1 MNNRY
6 RYYHMHPR
14 DIRNE
19 CSTVRV
25 RADAHDQIAYLD
37 THTRYIRISR
47 RALAVHIAHICRINE
62 AWGSNADWGGKPPSI
77 GQTPDLAP
85 VRCDLCGRTLPWAE
99 VTNSE
104 ICGDCTKEA

>member
-37 THTRYIRISR
+37 THT
-47 RALAVHIAHICRINE
+47 VHPHLPASPSGAHR
-62 AWGSNADWGGKPPSI
+62 PH
-77 GQTPDLAP
+77 
-85 VRCDLCGRTLPWAE
+85 LPHQ
-99 VTNSE
+99 
-104 ICGDCTKEA
+104 